1 MKQFVLDLDLDLLVA
16 SSLVVL
22 GEKEGGF
29 SYPVLKCYRASTK

>member
-22 GEKEGGF
+22 GEKEGF